1 MMIIQARRIEAL
13 QTTLTKA
20 EWIALISAAS
30 SFATSVVNAV
40 S

>member
-1 MMIIQARRIEAL
+1 MIIQARRIEAL

-20 EWIALISAAS
+20 EWLALISAAS
-30 SFATSVVNAV
+30 SFASAVVNAV

>member
-1 MMIIQARRIEAL
+1 MIIQARQLEAI

-20 EWIALISAAS
+20 QWIALITAGA